1 MANFFNS
8 LLLYFIRVLHDETG
22 ALITKTYT
30 FSAGATILASE
41 HNTNFDTLYNWA
53 NGNVDNANIKA
64 SAGISLSKLSLGDDA
79 TFTGDFNFTNAATTD
94 DIVTV
99 TGSSLTTGSA
109 LKIYS
114 NSNSTSTRSLVNI
127 TNDHADADDTVGLL
141 IQQDGADYAID
152 CGATGKI
159 RGEGTD
165 IGWAGKTVQIVN
177 TQTGAVATG
186 TTAIPKDD
194 SIPQKTEG
202 DEYMT
207 LAITPK
213 SATNKLKIDVVVVGS
228 VNGNAKPHGVAL
240 FQDDTAGALAGV
252 QGRGSYNAEDSA
264 VTSFTHYMTA
274 GTTSETTFKV
284 RAGGDGTAFTFNG
297 YSGGTRLFGGVAASS
312 ITITEIQ
319 A

>member
-1 MANFFNS
+1 M
-8 LLLYFIRVLHDETG
+8 

-41 HNTNFDTLYNWA
+41 HNTNFDTIVNWA

-79 TFTGDFNFTNAATTD
+79 TFTGDFNFTNASTTD

-109 LKIYS
+109 LKVYS
-114 NSNSTSTRSLVNI
+114 NSSSTSTRNLVEI
-127 TNDHADADDTVGLL
+127 INDHADADDTVGLL
-141 IQQDGADYAID
+141 IQQDGDDYAID

-186 TTAIPKDD
+186 TTIIPFDD
-194 SIPQKTEG
+194 TIPQITEG
-202 DEYMT
+202 TEFMT

-213 SATNKLKIDVVVVGS
+213 SATNKLLVRVVGYWGES
-228 VNGNAKPHGVAL
+228 TNEKVLTVAL
-240 FQDDTAGALAGV
+240 FKDAVANALAAGTSVQYAGLGSNAPIVIEHFVTAGGT
-252 QGRGSYNAEDSA
+252 AEI
-264 VTSFTHYMTA
+264 
-274 GTTSETTFKV
+274 TFRV
-284 RAGGDGTAFTFNG
+284 RAGASDTATVTFNG
-297 YSGGTRLFGGVAASS
+297 LEGNRRLGGVMSSS
-312 ITITEIQ
+312 ITITEVQ
-319 A
+319 V